1 MIERYTIPRMGKI
14 WKDERRYQKW
24 LDVEILSCE
33 AWAKLGKVPKNALN
47 IIKKKAKFS
56 KKRIEEIEKKTNHDL
71 LAFLENVSEAIGP
84 AAKYLHYGL
93 TSSDVVDTALAV
105 LMKEAGEILLE
116 DLEKLKETLTEKALF
131 YKDTVMIGRSHG
143 MHAEPTTLGLKF
155 LGFSEEAKRNI
166 KRMKVAKDAVS
177 VGKLSGP
184 VGTYSN
190 LEPEIENYVCKKLGL
205 MPENVSTQIIPRD
218 RHSQFLTT
226 LAIIASSLERLA
238 TEIRHLQRTEI
249 GEMAE
254 PFGKYQKGSSAM
266 PHKHNPIIC
275 ERICGLARV
284 IRGNTLASLENVS
297 LWHERDISH
306 SSAERV
312 IIPDSCI
319 LLDYILNKSIK
330 VIKGLTVYP
339 EQMMDNLNLTRG
351 LIFSQRVLLKL
362 MGKGMSRP
370 AAYPIVQRVAL
381 QANKE
386 KKNFQELLLKDEE
399 ARKCLTAKEI
409 SDCFNLRYYLRNVN
423 KIFKKLR

>member
-1 MIERYTIPRMGKI
+1 MIKRYTLPGMAKI
-14 WKDERRYQKW
+14 WEDENRYQKW
-24 LDVEILSCE
+24 LDVEILACE
-33 AWAKLGKVPKNALN
+33 AWAKSGKIPKSALSV
-47 IIKKKAKFS
+47 IKKKAKFS
-56 KKRIEEIEKKTNHDL
+56 KKRIEEIEQKTNHDL
-71 LAFLENVSEAIGP
+71 LAFLENISETIGP

-105 LMKEAGEILLE
+105 LMKEASEILLE
-116 DLEKLKETLTEKALF
+116 DLEKLAGILKEKALF
-131 YKDTVMIGRSHG
+131 YKHTVMIGRSHG

-155 LGFSEEAKRNI
+155 LGFFAEAGRNI
-166 KRMKVAKDAVS
+166 KRMKIAQEIVS

-190 LEPEIENYVCKKLGL
+190 LEPKIENYVCKKLGL
-205 MPENVSTQIIPRD
+205 KPEDVSTQIVPRD

-249 GEMAE
+249 GEVEE
-254 PFGKYQKGSSAM
+254 PFGKHQQGSSAM

-284 IRGNTLASLENVS
+284 IRGNAFASLENIS

-319 LLDYILNKSIK
+319 LLDYILHKTIA
-330 VIKGLTVYP
+330 VVDGLTVYP
-339 EQMMDNLNLTRG
+339 EKMQENLNLSRG

-362 MGKGMSRP
+362 MEKGMSRP
-370 AAYPIVQRVAL
+370 AAYPLVQKVAL
-381 QANKE
+381 QANEE
-386 KKNFQELLLKDEE
+386 KKNFQELLLKN
-399 ARKCLTAKEI
+399 KGITKYLSAKEI
-409 SDCFNLRYYLRNVN
+409 SACFNLNYYLRNVN
-423 KIFKKLR
+423 KIFKRLK

>member
-1 MIERYTIPRMGKI
+1 MIERYTLPKMGRI
-14 WKDERRYQKW
+14 WKDENRYQKW

-33 AWAKLGKVPKNALN
+33 AWAKSGKVPKNALN
-47 IIKKKAKFS
+47 IIKRKAKFS

-71 LAFLENVSEAIGP
+71 LAFLENVSEAVGP

-105 LMKEAGEILLE
+105 LMKEASEILLE
-116 DLEKLKETLTEKALF
+116 DLEKLKETLKKKALF

-155 LGFSEEAKRNI
+155 LGFSEETKRNI
-166 KRMKVAKDAVS
+166 ERMKVAKDAVS

-205 MPENVSTQIIPRD
+205 RPENVSTQIIPRD
-218 RHSQFLTT
+218 RHSQFLST

-249 GEMAE
+249 GEVAE
-254 PFGKYQKGSSAM
+254 PFGKYQKGSSSM

-284 IRGNTLASLENVS
+284 IRGNSFASLENIS

-330 VIKGLTVYP
+330 VINGLTVYP
-339 EQMMDNLNLTRG
+339 EKMKDNLNLTRG

-370 AAYPIVQRVAL
+370 AAYPIVQRIAI
-381 QANKE
+381 QTNKE
-386 KKNFQELLLKDEE
+386 KKNFQELLLKDKE
-399 ARKCLTAKEI
+399 ARKYLTAKEI
-409 SDCFNLRYYLRNVN
+409 SDCFNLKYYLRNIEQ
-423 KIFKKLR
+423 IFKKLR

>member
-1 MIERYTIPRMGKI
+1 MIKRYTLPKMGRI
-14 WKDERRYQKW
+14 WKDENRYQKW

-33 AWAKLGKVPKNALN
+33 AWAKSAKVPKNALN
-47 IIKKKAKFS
+47 IIKRKAKFS
-56 KKRIEEIEKKTNHDL
+56 KKRIEAIEKKTNHDL
-71 LAFLENVSEAIGP
+71 LAFLENVSESLCSS
-84 AAKYLHYGL
+84 AKYLHYGL

-105 LMKEAGEILLE
+105 LMKEASEILLE
-116 DLEKLKETLTEKALF
+116 DLEKLKETLKKKALF

-155 LGFSEEAKRNI
+155 LGFSEETKRNI
-166 KRMKVAKDAVS
+166 ERMKVAKDAVS

-205 MPENVSTQIIPRD
+205 KPENVSTQIIPRD
-218 RHSQFLTT
+218 RHSQFLST

-249 GEMAE
+249 GEVAE
-254 PFGKYQKGSSAM
+254 PFGKYQKGSSSM

-284 IRGNTLASLENVS
+284 IRGNSFASLENIS

-330 VIKGLTVYP
+330 VINGLTVYP
-339 EQMMDNLNLTRG
+339 EKMKDNLNLTRG

-370 AAYPIVQRVAL
+370 AAYPIVQRIAI
-381 QANKE
+381 QTNKE
-386 KKNFQELLLKDEE
+386 KKNFQELLLKDKE
-399 ARKCLTAKEI
+399 ARKYLTAKEI
-409 SDCFNLRYYLRNVN
+409 SDCFNLKYYLRNIEQ
-423 KIFKKLR
+423 IFKKLR

>member
-1 MIERYTIPRMGKI
+1 MIKRYTVPKMGRI

-33 AWAKLGKVPKNALN
+33 AWAKSGKVPKSALN

-71 LAFLENVSEAIGP
+71 LAFLENVSGAIGP

-105 LMKEAGEILLE
+105 LMKEASEILLE
-116 DLEKLKETLTEKALF
+116 DLEKLKGTLTEKSLF

-155 LGFSEEAKRNI
+155 LGFSEETKRNI
-166 KRMKVAKDAVS
+166 KRMKAAKDAVS

-205 MPENVSTQIIPRD
+205 KPENVSTQIIPRD

-249 GEMAE
+249 GEVAE
-254 PFGKYQKGSSAM
+254 PFGKYQKGSSSM

-284 IRGNTLASLENVS
+284 IRGNTLASLENIS

-339 EQMMDNLNLTRG
+339 QKMRDNLNLTRG

-362 MGKGMSRP
+362 MEKGMSRP
-370 AAYPIVQRVAL
+370 AAYPMVQRVAV

-386 KKNFQELLLKDEE
+386 KKNFQELLLKDRET
-399 ARKCLTAKEI
+399 AKYLTAKEI
-409 SDCFNLRYYLRNVN
+409 SDCFNLKYYLRNIS

>member
-1 MIERYTIPRMGKI
+1 
-14 WKDERRYQKW
+14 
-24 LDVEILSCE
+24 
-33 AWAKLGKVPKNALN
+33 
-47 IIKKKAKFS
+47 
-56 KKRIEEIEKKTNHDL
+56 
-71 LAFLENVSEAIGP
+71 
-84 AAKYLHYGL
+84 
-93 TSSDVVDTALAV
+93 
-105 LMKEAGEILLE
+105 
-116 DLEKLKETLTEKALF
+116 
-131 YKDTVMIGRSHG
+131 MIGRSHG

-155 LGFSEEAKRNI
+155 FGFSEETKRNI
-166 KRMKVAKDAVS
+166 KRMKVAKEVIS

-190 LEPEIENYVCKKLGL
+190 LELEIENYVCKKLGL

-226 LAIIASSLERLA
+226 LSIIASSLERLA

-249 GEMAE
+249 GEVAE
-254 PFGKYQKGSSAM
+254 PFGKFQKGSSSM

-284 IRGNTLASLENVS
+284 IRGNAFVSLENIS

-319 LLDYILNKSIK
+319 LLDYILNKSIN

-339 EQMMDNLNLTRG
+339 ERMKENLNLSGG

-370 AAYPIVQRVAL
+370 AAYPIVQRVAV

-386 KKNFQELLLKDEE
+386 KKNFQELLLKDKE

-409 SDCFNLRYYLRNVN
+409 SACFDLKYYLRNVN
-423 KIFKKLR
+423 KIFERLK